1 MPDPVDREAVIRR
14 RFERETADHQL
25 TVMRDDGIYRHLRI
39 QEPGSGAYWFD
50 LITWPGCLTVTGD
63 CGTFVFARI
72 QDMFEFFE
80 SPHGRINPHYWSEK
94 LRAPDH
100 RHVKAYA
107 HEAFERRVRDW
118 ARDFC
123 DDFGGADGL
132 IYPSLLTGALDRE
145 VLDNWTDTEDEARDR
160 LEQLQ
165 DLLDQ
170 NLDAWEWDLRDW
182 DWQFLWCCT
191 AIVDG
196 IRRYREHQ
204 AASTTEAVAA

>member
-1 MPDPVDREAVIRR
+1 MSDDPRVSV
-14 RFERETADHQL
+14 
-25 TVMRDDGIYRHLRI
+25 
-39 QEPGSGAYWFD
+39 FD
-50 LITWPGCLTVTGD
+50 P
-63 CGTFVFARI
+63 
-72 QDMFEFFE
+72 
-80 SPHGRINPHYWSEK
+80 
-94 LRAPDH
+94 
-100 RHVKAYA
+100 
-107 HEAFERRVRDW
+107 
-118 ARDFC
+118 
-123 DDFGGADGL
+123 
-132 IYPSLLTGALDRE
+132 
-145 VLDNWTDTEDEARDR
+145 EDEARDR